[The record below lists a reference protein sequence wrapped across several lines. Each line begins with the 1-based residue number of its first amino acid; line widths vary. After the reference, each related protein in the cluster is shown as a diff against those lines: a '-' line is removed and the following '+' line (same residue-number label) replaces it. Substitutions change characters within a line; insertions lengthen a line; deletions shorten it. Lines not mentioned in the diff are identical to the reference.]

1 MSAAPHHAGAT
12 RAPDRSEMEKR
23 IGFFALDADN
33 YRMFPRIA
41 RSLRK
46 LAPGALARFY
56 DRVARN
62 SHTAKFFPTR
72 SMIDSASSK
81 QLAHWVDLFEDNAN
95 GLSDNYHKRASH
107 IGDVHARIG
116 LEPTWYTGG
125 YATILEDVIH
135 SLLSSGAT
143 GLLTRGKAKEI
154 GTLVKLAILDMDVA
168 LAAYFRAEEAK
179 RQAVIETISGALSA
193 LAAGDLTT
201 AMANLPPEYQ
211 RIEADYE
218 SMRMAFNMALSGVAQ
233 AADTINSGA
242 GEILVAS
249 DNLASR
255 TEQQAGLLE
264 ETAAAMSELTSGI
277 SEAARGASRVEA
289 SVAEAQQEATT
300 GSTVV
305 REAVQAMAEIETSAT
320 EITQIINVIDGI
332 AFQTNLLALNAGVE
346 AARAGDAGK
355 GFAVV
360 ANEVRALAQRSGDA
374 AKDIRGLIGTSVD
387 QVARGVALVDQ
398 SGHAFTR
405 IATKVAEISELAITI
420 ANMSRQQA
428 DNLVQINSSVVD
440 MDRNTQSNA
449 AMAEQATAA
458 ARSLSGQAE
467 ELTRLLQSF
476 SIEGGSP
483 VLGSPVVEL
492 PSRRKAPRPSA
503 PSSGYAT
510 SGSLALKP
518 APLPSPASSAPAEDW
533 SAF

>member
-1 MSAAPHHAGAT
+1 
-12 RAPDRSEMEKR
+12 MEKR
-23 IGFFALDADN
+23 IDFFALDADN
-33 YRMFPRIA
+33 YRMFPQIA
-41 RSLRK
+41 KSLRK

-56 DRVARN
+56 ERVSRN
-62 SHTAKFFPTR
+62 SHTAKFFPNR
-72 SMIDSASSK
+72 GAMDAASSK
-81 QLAHWVDLFEDNAN
+81 QLAHWVDLFEDNAG
-95 GLSDNYHKRASH
+95 GLSDNYHRRASH

-125 YATILEDVIH
+125 YATILEDVIT
-135 SLLSSGAT
+135 SLLSSGPTAI
-143 GLLTRGKAKEI
+143 LTRGKAKEI
-154 GTLVKLAILDMDVA
+154 GTLVKLGILDMDVA

-179 RQAVIETISGALSA
+179 RQAVIETISTALAA

-201 AMANLPPEYQ
+201 AMANLPEEYK
-211 RIEADYE
+211 RIEADFE

-264 ETAAAMSELTSGI
+264 ETSAAMNELTAGI
-277 SEAARGASRVEA
+277 SEAARGATRVES

-300 GSTVV
+300 GSDVV
-305 REAVQAMAEIETSAT
+305 REAVKAMAEIETSAT

-420 ANMSRQQA
+420 ANMSRKQA

-449 AMAEQATAA
+449 AMAEEATAA

-467 ELTRLLQSF
+467 ELTRLLRSF
-476 SIEGGSP
+476 TIEGGSP
-483 VLGSPVVEL
+483 ALGAPVVEL
-492 PSRRKAPRPSA
+492 PSRKRTPPPAPNYGS
-503 PSSGYAT
+503 T
-510 SGSLALKP
+510 SGALALKP
-518 APLPSPASSAPAEDW
+518 AAAPLPAPAASSAPNEDW
-533 SAF
+533 SEF